1 MRKLI
6 KLIKLLEKVKFDEEP
21 NYDLIS
27 KELKNIDTPNVSIVE
42 KVKIQANVLTINVP
56 LKLEILGQQF
66 RAFKDLT
73 KYVDQV
79 ISNLN

>member
-27 KELKNIDTPNVSIVE
+27 GQLKNIDMPIVE
-42 KVKIQANVLTINVP
+42 KVKIQDNILNLREP
-56 LKLEILGQQF
+56 GKL
-66 RAFKDLT
+66 
-73 KYVDQV
+73 
-79 ISNLN
+79 